1 MTRVL
6 TMSVLAA
13 MMALGLSGA
22 AEARDHHPR
31 CDFVKKCHGHSIF
44 KRCETVKVCHDQ
56 GFDRHDWKTEHWRHR

>member
-6 TMSVLAA
+6 TMSILTAVTALA
-13 MMALGLSGA
+13 LSGA